1 MKCKVP
7 APFLLLKKTISWKNW
22 KKTISKETIISDKGF
37 DFEYAGF
44 NNRVWKMI
52 LIPMNLFQDSEAS
65 SLISGCS
72 VFLSFIYS
80 FTLKTASA
88 VFEFLIIDSTGTKTK
103 STAILIKVIM

>member
-1 MKCKVP
+1 
-7 APFLLLKKTISWKNW
+7 
-22 KKTISKETIISDKGF
+22 
-37 DFEYAGF
+37 
-44 NNRVWKMI
+44 
-52 LIPMNLFQDSEAS
+52 MNLFQDSEAS